1 MSYAEGIKGENF
13 FASLMSQNGLRFTFV
28 DDWFDYEV
36 NGQKVEIKT
45 AQLTVS
51 NGGHRQAGIYQFT
64 SEENRYLQY
73 KNNVWVC
80 FIVQHEG
87 QFMVQGFCKSRQLEQ
102 KKYISVIAASRLKL
116 RSLQSFINTI
126 NK

>member
-13 FASLMSQNGLRFTFV
+13 FASLMNQNGLRSTFI
-28 DDWFDYEV
+28 DSWFDYEV

-51 NGGHRQAGIYQFT
+51 NGSHRTTGLYQFT
-64 SEENRYLQY
+64 DEENREEQY

-80 FIVQHEG
+80 FIVQHQG
-87 QFMVQGFCKSRQLEQ
+87 QFMVQDFVRLDNCKRKST
-102 KKYISVIAASRLKL
+102 
-116 RSLQSFINTI
+116 LQ
-126 NK
+126 